1 MKASEIIKLIEG
13 QGWYEVRQRGSHR
26 IFKHDDIP
34 EIVTVPDHGKK
45 DIAPGTLNNI
55 LKTAGLK

>member
-1 MKASEIIKLIEG
+1 MKAAEIVKLIEK

-26 IFKHDDIP
+26 ILKHDDYSDI
-34 EIVTVPDHGKK
+34 ITVPDHGKE
-45 DIAPGTLNNI
+45 DLRPGTLNSI

>member
-1 MKASEIIKLIEG
+1 MKASEVIKMIEK

-26 IFKHDDIP
+26 IFKHDEHADI
-34 EIVTVPDHGKK
+34 ITVPDHGKE
-45 DIAPGTLNNI
+45 DLRPGTLNSI